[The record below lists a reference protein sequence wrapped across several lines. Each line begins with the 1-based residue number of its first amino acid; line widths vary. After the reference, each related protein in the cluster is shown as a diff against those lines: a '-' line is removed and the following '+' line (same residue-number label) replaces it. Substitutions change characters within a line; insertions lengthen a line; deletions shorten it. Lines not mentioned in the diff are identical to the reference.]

1 MEMAVDWNA
10 FAERWCAD
18 WNAHD
23 LDRILSHFADDVVF
37 TSPIAAGLLP
47 ETGGRLV
54 GKAALRAYWEVGLS
68 RIPDLHFTVER
79 IFGGIDTL
87 VIQYRNQKGASVSEV
102 LRFEN
107 GIQGLAQNLDARGT
121 YAVGADNPAGLRGQS
136 NSGKSA

>member
-1 MEMAVDWNA
+1 MEMAMDWNA

-107 GIQGLAQNLDARGT
+107 GKVVRGDGT